1 MSEVVYQSESADRAW
16 LERLPHAP
24 ARYAAGV
31 LALAGLYYAGAKTG
45 YLLEFSGPVAAIVWL
60 PVGIGIAFLYLGG
73 LAYWPGVLIGD
84 LLANDYSVLPL
95 GSALGQTCGNV
106 LEVVIAALLLAA
118 PRPARLAARQRRAA
132 SARSRSRSRQA
143 RPSARRSARPR
154 CSPAA

>member
-1 MSEVVYQSESADRAW
+1 MSEVVYHSEPADRA
-16 LERLPHAP
+16 LLDRLPHAP

-73 LAYWPGVLIGD
+73 IAYWPGLLIGD
-84 LLANDYSVLPL
+84 LLANDYSVLPF

-106 LEVVIAALLLAA
+106 LEVVIATLLIRRLVRNEPPLATVRGVGVIA
-118 PRPARLAARQRRAA
+118 V
-132 SARSRSRSRQA
+132 
-143 RPSARRSARPR
+143 
-154 CSPAA
+154 